1 MTIIN
6 NTHQFIYLHVPRTAG
21 TSITTLFSSLTTIFD
36 LEIGATDFGE
46 KIQDAYHER
55 FQISKHSDL
64 TEIYNAVG
72 DQVFK
77 NYFKFSFVRNPFDRI
92 FSTYNF
98 LRSWD
103 SPDLEFNHLIQS
115 FKSFSQFITSDCLV
129 NTLVPDNM
137 FFPQSHWLCSS
148 ADDVGLDFI
157 GRVEDLSTDIVKILN
172 FIEVQFLIDES
183 KMQILNESVEHLNRL
198 GINSN
203 DVEKIINIYKDDFI
217 KYKYDLSPN
226 SSKYFISN

>member
-55 FQISKHSDL
+55 FQISKHSAL
-64 TEIYNAVG
+64 TEIYNAIG

-103 SPDLEFNHLIQS
+103 SPDKNFNNLMQS
-115 FKSFSQFITSDCLV
+115 FNSFSEFIFSDCLAK
-129 NTLVPDNM
+129 TFVPDNM
-137 FFPQSHWLCSS
+137 FYPQSHWLCSNT
-148 ADDVGLDFI
+148 DDVGLDFI
-157 GRVEDLSTDIVKILN
+157 GRVEDLSADIANILN
-172 FIEVQFLIDES
+172 IIDVES
-183 KMQILNESVEHLNRL
+183 LVDKTKLQILNESIESLNKL
-198 GINSN
+198 EIYSK
-203 DVEKIINIYKDDFI
+203 DIETIINIYRADFV
-217 KYKYDLSPN
+217 KYKYDFDPN
-226 SSKYFISN
+226 FSKYFISN